1 MSTPPPGLRPVS
13 NPPNPWA
20 STDVEYLDEVMGD
33 DGPERAAPNARLT
46 VFEDA
51 TRSIIATNDSPDVGF
66 RWSVNPYRGC
76 WHACAYCQAGDT
88 PILMAD
94 GTTRRLE
101 EVRTGDAIYGTQ
113 REGRYRRYVQT
124 TVVAAWTT
132 VRDAYRIEL
141 EDGTELV
148 ASGDHRY
155 LTHRGWKY
163 VTGAQQGH
171 ARRPH
176 LTLNDELLGTGR
188 FTDLAVETNDYRL
201 GYLTGMV
208 RGDCAVRS
216 GDEVHG
222 GRVRGTRRALVD
234 MEALRRT
241 RRYLDA
247 LDSAASDVIAA
258 ELRDASAEARASNGE
273 HHGQMAAM
281 TVPLEG
287 HAPVSLATVPL
298 ERAQQAARWPAMPSL
313 DWAKG
318 FLAGLF
324 DAEGTYSRGILRIAG
339 GGSQMMA
346 LCAAMLEALRFDA
359 TLEDRSA
366 EGLPSTLRVRGGL
379 AEHLR
384 FFHATNPAVSRKKN
398 IAGAAVKTAARLR
411 VVAIRPLSA
420 RMRLHDITTGTG
432 DFIAN
437 GVVSHN
443 CYARP
448 GHEYLSM
455 GAGTDFD
462 RKIVVKPEAPRL
474 LREAFEARS
483 WKGEFVMFSG
493 VTDCYQPL
501 EASYRITR
509 GCLEVCAEYRNPCG
523 VITKAPLI
531 ERDLDLLVELG
542 KVADFGVTLS
552 IPLWDPAKARAIEP
566 YVATPQRRMRTVERL
581 AKAGVRVGVNVA
593 PLIPGLGDEDMP
605 AILQAA
611 HDAGASHAGFVFLR
625 LPGPVAPVFVD
636 RLRAALPLR
645 AEKVLARVREARGG
659 KLYDSTFGARK
670 VGDGPYAAAAM
681 ALFETTCRRL
691 GLSTGN
697 IPRPEAPPTFQ
708 RPARRGDQMKLF

>member
-1 MSTPPPGLRPVS
+1 VSTPPPGLRPVS

-94 GTTRRLE
+94 GTTRALE
-101 EVRTGDAIYGTQ
+101 ELRVGDAIYGTQ
-113 REGRYRRYVQT
+113 RAGRYRRYVET
-124 TVVAAWTT
+124 TVVAAWATFE
-132 VRDAYRIEL
+132 DAYRIEL

-148 ASGDHRY
+148 ASGHHRY
-155 LTHRGWKY
+155 LTHRGWKH

-188 FTDLAVETNDYRL
+188 FAERAAETVDYRL

-208 RGDCAVRS
+208 RGDCAIRS
-216 GDEVHG
+216 GGVAQAG
-222 GRVRGTRRALVD
+222 GTRGARRTLVD
-234 MEALRRT
+234 IEALRRM
-241 RRYLDA
+241 RRYLAAADVATPDA
-247 LDSAASDVIAA
+247 LP
-258 ELRDASAEARASNGE
+258 AEARASNGDAAVAG
-273 HHGQMAAM
+273 GQ
-281 TVPLEG
+281 
-287 HAPVSLATVPL
+287 APPDRIQHV
-298 ERAQQAARWPAMPSL
+298 ARWPASPSL

-339 GGSQMMA
+339 GSPEMLA

-359 TLEDRSA
+359 AMEDRSA

-379 AEHLR
+379 VEHLR

-420 RMRLHDITTGTG
+420 RMRMHDITTGTG

-448 GHEYLSM
+448 GHEYLSF

-501 EASYRITR
+501 EASYRLTR

-531 ERDLDLLVELG
+531 ERDLDVLVELG

-566 YVATPQRRMRTVERL
+566 YVATPQRRIRTVERL

-625 LPGPVAPVFVD
+625 LPGPVAPVFVE

-681 ALFETTCRRL
+681 ALFEATCRRL
-691 GLSTGN
+691 GLATGN

-708 RPARRGDQMKLF
+708 RPARTGDQMKLF